1 MNILIIIK
9 TNWYGGIFLK
19 GIKYIISFCIMFIG
33 ILIIGESHI
42 FYLDNFYTQYDNTTL
57 YLQIDT
63 TNEEMVTDI
72 LNSSIRNEV
81 EVFTFRRSQLGNSLT
96 EYNIY
101 GTSGAEK
108 YINTNSNI
116 FEGKYTSLFLGNI
129 NFKFNDIKNIS
140 EIDNLHNYYVIGNRE
155 HIKQFKMN
163 LIDKYAGNHP
173 KQGYPDK
180 ESRNNILA
188 IWLLTISIV
197 LLLSFYDIISH
208 KKENIIKI
216 SVGERISNIIL
227 KSIFQDSLVFIV
239 SFIVIASI
247 LSRYTYVFFNFK
259 ISIISFI
266 ILLCINALLYLNL
279 YCYDVKEAFSNSQS
293 SKNLLSLNYGLKL
306 VTTIVTIFIISS
318 NIACIFQSYNLYKQ
332 KEFFEDHS
340 DYYYIKFTY
349 RPIQNRDG
357 SVNNSFEESA
367 SVQSTFYRKF
377 FEEFHVTTVKNISDF
392 LNVEA
397 ISANKNASDYLLSK
411 IDEFNNVDLD
421 KDFYFILPE
430 KMKDNAEIIDQ
441 LKLEIQLNQG
451 DNFVY
456 NYDVIYYHHNI
467 DIVGINEDHI
477 YGSDLVKNP
486 AIIYN
491 NISEDQVKSQDAD
504 QGPGRQDYLYDTMY
518 KLSLDDDF
526 DKFDKFIV
534 ENNLKDQIIQKIN
547 VLEKYENAWII
558 AKRILYI
565 NLVFSALV
573 LLLEFIIINS
583 IIRLEYKIN
592 SIELSIKKVLGY
604 SILEKNR
611 KIIIMTVIT
620 TLLSILIGVI
630 MAIIMKVQEAYYLAF
645 GGIIILILEL
655 SIITFYIHRIENSK
669 ILKILKGGNL

>member
-1 MNILIIIK
+1 MNILVIIK

-81 EVFTFRRSQLGNSLT
+81 EVFTLRKSQLGNSLT

-101 GTSGAEK
+101 GTLGVEK
-108 YINTNSNI
+108 YINKNSNI

-140 EIDNLHNYYVIGNRE
+140 EIDNLHNYYVIGNKE

-188 IWLLTISIV
+188 IWLLMISIV
-197 LLLSFYDIISH
+197 LLLSFYDIISQ

-216 SVGERISNIIL
+216 SVGERISNIIW
-227 KSIFQDSLVFIV
+227 KNIFQDSLVFIV

-247 LSRYTYVFFNFK
+247 LSRYTYIFFNFK

-266 ILLCINALLYLNL
+266 TLLCINALLYLNL

-318 NIACIFQSYNLYKQ
+318 NIACIFQSYDLYKQ

-357 SVNNSFEESA
+357 SVNNAFEESA
-367 SVQSTFYRKF
+367 SVQSTFYREF
-377 FEEFHVTTVKNISDF
+377 FEEFHVTTVKNISNF

-456 NYDVIYYHHNI
+456 NYDVIYYHDNI

-491 NISEDQVKSQDAD
+491 NISEDQVKSQDAG
-504 QGPGRQDYLYDTMY
+504 QGAGRQDYLYDTMY
-518 KLSLDDDF
+518 KLSSDDDF

-592 SIELSIKKVLGY
+592 SIELSIKKVIGY

-630 MAIIMKVQEAYYLAF
+630 MAIIMKVQEAYYLTF